1 MPEPLY
7 AVILA
12 GGRGERFWPLTTAR
26 RPKHLLALVGD
37 TPLLASAVRHLEGL
51 VPPEKTYV
59 ITSADHVRETAG
71 VVPGLPR
78 ANIVGE
84 PCSRD
89 TAAAVALGTALV
101 RSRDPEAVYA
111 VLTAD
116 HVIGDAALFRRT
128 LEESAEL
135 ARRRKVLVT
144 IGITPTF
151 PSTGFGYIE
160 ADEPLQTAG
169 TIRFLVAR
177 RFIEKP
183 DAASAAVYV
192 ASRRYFW
199 NAGMFVWSVP
209 VITNAFARCRPQLAG
224 MIERLV
230 PRAGAPDWP
239 GLLDREYA
247 ALDRISIDYAVME
260 KSPNIAM
267 AVGTFAWDDVGS
279 WPALANHFPADD
291 AGNTL
296 IGDAETLDADGNIVV
311 SPGRLTAL
319 LGVRDLVVVQAEGV
333 TLVCARE
340 RAQDLK
346 RLVQKLRDK
355 GGYHELL

>member
-1 MPEPLY
+1 
-7 AVILA
+7 
-12 GGRGERFWPLTTAR
+12 
-26 RPKHLLALVGD
+26 
-37 TPLLASAVRHLEGL
+37 
-51 VPPEKTYV
+51 
-59 ITSADHVRETAG
+59 
-71 VVPGLPR
+71 
-78 ANIVGE
+78 
-84 PCSRD
+84 
-89 TAAAVALGTALV
+89 
-101 RSRDPEAVYA
+101 
-111 VLTAD
+111 
-116 HVIGDAALFRRT
+116 
-128 LEESAEL
+128 
-135 ARRRKVLVT
+135 
-144 IGITPTF
+144 
-151 PSTGFGYIE
+151 
-160 ADEPLQTAG
+160 
-169 TIRFLVAR
+169 
-177 RFIEKP
+177 
-183 DAASAAVYV
+183 
-192 ASRRYFW
+192 
-199 NAGMFVWSVP
+199 
-209 VITNAFARCRPQLAG
+209 
-224 MIERLV
+224 V